1 MTYDKL
7 LAKSPRD
14 GREITLLAH
23 TRHVIEAAW
32 ALFGTAP
39 HATRLG
45 RCWLRFF
52 RLNEGMWPVF
62 RANLLAAC
70 ALHDWGKANDGFQDE
85 VRGKRDSQAIRHEH
99 LSALL
104 IGLPQVTQ
112 WLQDNACLDI
122 PLILSA
128 VMSHHLKAVFDS
140 TKSNGFAT
148 RLPRGRSSVRL
159 LNDHAEFA
167 DMAAAIACWLNLGKL
182 AVAALP
188 QVWRFD
194 GPKKNAREARERIK
208 REILRPLQE
217 DCDAPD
223 RPSSPSST
231 RKRLLLATRAA
242 LIAADAA
249 GSALVREGKTIVQWI
264 GEQFPE
270 EPRWNGVTIQ
280 KEIIDRRVVQI
291 NQELNARGKPPF
303 VWNEFQLACDGLSPR
318 ALLLAP
324 CGSGKSLAAWR
335 RISAE
340 AGRNPVNRAIFLYP
354 TRATAKEG
362 FRDYVSWAPEADA
375 ALMHG
380 TAAFDLQDMFENES
394 DPRHKLSYEAE
405 RRLFA
410 LGFWPKR
417 AFSATVDQFLAFMQY
432 SYSAV
437 CMLPVLADS
446 VIVVDEVHS
455 FDQGMFSALKK
466 FLQFFDVPVLCMTAT
481 LTADRREQLEHDCGL
496 EVYNDKPGQLKVIAD
511 QPRYRL
517 TVAGSR
523 EAAASRVADALAAG
537 WRVLWVV
544 NTVARCHEVLA
555 LLADGFDP
563 GSPNLRLYTRE
574 GKPIY
579 CYHSRYRLIDRIAR
593 HQAIVENMRPTRP
606 ASLGITTQVCEMSL
620 DLDLDLLVTEDCPVT
635 SLIQRM
641 GRCNRDRDA
650 RPLTESGEVIVYRP
664 ADKAPYSDEDLTG
677 LPEFLNIVRGKELTQ
692 AMLEQALAAVGPG
705 PPWGGDKLSMFLE
718 SGPYALAGE
727 ETFRD
732 GEEYNRQ
739 CVLMDDVPG
748 YLGARAEEKPGY
760 LLPVPKRWAKFRDH
774 DAHPEHTRLPRHLGV
789 AAPGHYHSMLGYC
802 DRLLDEWRKK

>member
-1 MTYDKL
+1 MTYGKL

-14 GREITLLAH
+14 DREITLLAH
-23 TRHVIEAAW
+23 TLDIIAA
-32 ALFGTAP
+32 AQTLFGSAS
-39 HATRLG
+39 HSTRLG

-52 RLNEGMWPVF
+52 KLNEDLWPVF
-62 RANLLAAC
+62 NANLLAAC

-85 VRGKRDSQAIRHEH
+85 VRGKRDSQSIRHEH
-99 LSALL
+99 LSAIL
-104 IGLPQVTQ
+104 IGRPQVTQ
-112 WLQDNACLDI
+112 WLGGNPYLDI
-122 PLILSA
+122 PVILSA
-128 VMSHHLKAVFDS
+128 VMTHHLKAVFDS

-148 RLPRGRSSVRL
+148 RLRGRSWVRL
-159 LNDHAEFA
+159 LNDHAEFGDLA
-167 DMAAAIACWLNLGKL
+167 TEIACRLNLSKL
-182 AVAALP
+182 AVAELP

-194 GPKKNAREARERIK
+194 GPSKDIRETREQIKKEV
-208 REILRPLQE
+208 LRPLQQ
-217 DCDAPD
+217 DCDAPEST
-223 RPSSPSST
+223 SSRSST
-231 RKRLLLATRAA
+231 RKRLLLALRAA

-249 GSALVREGKTIVQWI
+249 GSGLVREGKTIVDWI
-264 GEQFPE
+264 GGQFPE
-270 EPRWNGVTIQ
+270 NPRWNGKTVQ
-280 KEIIDRRVVQI
+280 AEIIDSRVAQI
-291 NQELNARGKPPF
+291 NEQLKAQGKPPF
-303 VWNEFQLACDGLSPR
+303 AWNDFQLACDGLSPR

-394 DPRHKLSYEAE
+394 DPRHERSYEAE

-446 VIVVDEVHS
+446 VIVIDEVHS
-455 FDQGMFSALKK
+455 FDPGMFSALKR

-481 LTADRREQLEHDCGL
+481 LTSDRREQLEHDCGL
-496 EVYNDKPGQLKVIAD
+496 EVYNDKPGQLGVIAE

-517 TVAGSR
+517 TVVESR
-523 EAAASRVADALAAG
+523 QAAACRVAEALVAG
-537 WRVLWVV
+537 RRVLWVV
-544 NTVARCHEVLA
+544 NTVARCREVLSFFVDA
-555 LLADGFDP
+555 FDP
-563 GSPNLRLYTRE
+563 SSEDSKLQTPAGT
-574 GKPIY
+574 PIY
-579 CYHSRYRLIDRIAR
+579 CYHSRYRLIDRVAR
-593 HQAIVENMRPTRP
+593 HQSIVENMRPTRP

-620 DLDLDLLVTEDCPVT
+620 DLDVDLLITEECPVT

-664 ADKAPYSDEDLTG
+664 ADPAPYSPEDLTG
-677 LPEFLNIVRGKELTQ
+677 LPEFLELVKDKELSQT
-692 AMLEQALAAVGPG
+692 AIEEALESVPC

-727 ETFRD
+727 EAFRD
-732 GEEYNRQ
+732 GEDYNRE
-739 CVLMDDVPG
+739 CVLFEDVRE
-748 YLGARAEEKPGY
+748 YLNARSEKKPGF
-760 LLPVPKRWAKFRDH
+760 LLPVPKRWAKARDQ
-774 DAHPEHTRLPRHLGV
+774 DAFAEHRRLPRHLGV
-789 AAPGHYHSMLGYC
+789 AAEGHYHELLGYC
-802 DRLLDEWRKK
+802 DRRLDEWRAE